1 MATPLELIEAALVG
15 TGRLEPFREFVGERP
30 SCKPDPYHRL
40 KRNFPV
46 YVDVARGLI
55 RSVVVELAGED
66 EAVWRAVLER
76 ALSTVRGQKGRSVH
90 VRNITIRTACE
101 CNPEGWAYCE
111 PMEEPELEDD
121 YDDTAPAL
129 CEKCEFTGWR
139 TFYVPEA
146 AWPVIVGVEIREEAT
161 DV

>member
-15 TGRLEPFREFVGERP
+15 TGTLEPFREFVGKRP
-30 SCKPDPYHRL
+30 SCKPDPCHML

-46 YVDVARGLI
+46 YVGLSCGS
-55 RSVVVELAGED
+55 RHVDTELAGED
-66 EAVWRAVLER
+66 EAVWRAALER
-76 ALSTVRGQKGRSVH
+76 ATSAVRGDTGRTVH

-121 YDDTAPAL
+121 CDDTAPAL
-129 CEKCEFTGWR
+129 CEKCRFTGWR

-146 AWPVIVGVEIREEAT
+146 AWPVIVEVEIREEAT